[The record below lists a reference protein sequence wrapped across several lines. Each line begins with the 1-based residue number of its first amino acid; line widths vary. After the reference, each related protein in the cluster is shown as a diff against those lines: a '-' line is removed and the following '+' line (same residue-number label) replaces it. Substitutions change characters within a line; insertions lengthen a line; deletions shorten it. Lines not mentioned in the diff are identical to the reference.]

1 MKVAL
6 LTREYP
12 PEVYGGA
19 GVHVEYL
26 VPELARQVEI
36 GVHCFGAP
44 RDSPYVAASYG
55 PATPHPEARHPHTPA
70 PLGEEPYESA
80 LEALSVNLEMAHGV
94 KGADIVHSHTWYT
107 NFGGHLA
114 KTIHD
119 IPHVMT
125 SHSLEPLRPW
135 KAEQLGGG
143 YALSQFCERTA
154 LESADAV
161 IAVSQGM
168 RRDLLE
174 CYPAVDPALVHVIH
188 NGIDVDE
195 YSPTASSDAVE
206 RLGVDR
212 TRPFVVFIGRITRQK
227 GITYLLEAA
236 PAIDAATQIVFAA
249 GAADTIAFAEE
260 VQGLVSE
267 VSEKRKGIVWIE
279 KTLPRTEIVQ
289 LLSHATAFV
298 CPSIYEPFGLVNLEA
313 MACGLPVVATS
324 TGGIPEIVLNGE
336 TGLLVGFERGDD
348 QFGSPR
354 DPAAFARDIAARVN
368 ELIGDPA
375 RAKRLG
381 EAGRRR
387 VVDHFSWPSIADQAV
402 ALYKSLA

>member
-44 RDSPYVAASYG
+44 RHSPYVTAAYG
-55 PATPHPEARHPHTPA
+55 PPETRHPHTPIPA
-70 PLGEEPYESA
+70 DHEPYASA
-80 LEALSVNLEMAHGV
+80 LEALSVNLAMAHGV
-94 KGADIVHSHTWYT
+94 KGADIVHSHTWYS

-119 IPHVMT
+119 IPHVVT

-135 KAEQLGGG
+135 KKEQLGGG

-168 RRDLLE
+168 RQDLLG
-174 CYPAVDPALVHVIH
+174 CYPAVDPTLVHVIY

-195 YSPTASSDAVE
+195 YSPTASFDALE
-206 RLGVDR
+206 RLGVDPS
-212 TRPFVVFIGRITRQK
+212 RPFVVFIGRITRQK

-236 PAIDAATQIVFAA
+236 AAIDAGTQIVFAA
-249 GAADTIAFAEE
+249 GAADTVSFAQE
-260 VQGLVSE
+260 VQQLVRE
-267 VSEKRKGIVWIE
+267 VSEKRKGIIWIE

-289 LLSHATAFV
+289 LLSHATVFV
-298 CPSIYEPFGLVNLEA
+298 CPSIYEPFGLVNIEA
-313 MACGLPVVATS
+313 MACGLPVVATA
-324 TGGIPEIVLNGE
+324 TGGIPEIVLDGE
-336 TGLLVGFERGDD
+336 TGLLVGFDRSDD

-354 DPAAFARDIAARVN
+354 DPAAFARDLAARVN
-368 ELIGDPA
+368 ELIADPA

-381 EAGRRR
+381 ETGRRR
-387 VVDHFSWPSIADQAV
+387 VVDHFSWPSIADQTV
-402 ALYKSLA
+402 ALYRSLG